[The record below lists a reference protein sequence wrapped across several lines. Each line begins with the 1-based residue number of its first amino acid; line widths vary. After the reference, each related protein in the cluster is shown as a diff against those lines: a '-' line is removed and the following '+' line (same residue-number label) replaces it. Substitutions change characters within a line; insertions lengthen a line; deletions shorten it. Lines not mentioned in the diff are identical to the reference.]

1 MGFRKLFLAANRVSP
16 REIGRGFGL
25 NLDRMIDR
33 VGIPLIGFV
42 REDRTIVRMEQN
54 VAALMK
60 RKKPT
65 PAARDMRDIAR
76 RLTGER
82 VPLPLK

>member
-1 MGFRKLFLAANRVSP
+1 MNASRLT
-16 REIGRGFGL
+16 
-25 NLDRMIDR
+25 
-33 VGIPLIGFV
+33 LIGFV
-42 REDRTIVRMEQN
+42 REDRTVVRLDQN
-54 VAALMK
+54 VSALMM

-82 VPLPLK
+82 VPLPLR